1 MKTTFKRLIS
11 ITATALLLLA
21 PISASAADSVSVPG
35 QVSADQCPV
44 GYQYSTGISVN
55 ASTGAY
61 TTICNAPPNEADLLL
76 RQQDADFQARINAA
90 QSAAEIASRAW
101 NMANPGLQKCVQ
113 WGPIVHANGV
123 STSSGGVCANPITS
137 ADGVTTPIVAA
148 PQVEETVPVIAPRPN
163 LSATNSPFYKEVD
176 GQVALENC
184 PAGYQGANGLVV
196 NGSTGKQTTQCWTT
210 DAWTAYRL
218 GGNVW
223 EQYQATGGA
232 YDLEAELDRR
242 AKLATLIARA
252 KAVADAAA
260 DETPGVKRCST
271 WTGYGETG
279 QVCGYTFI
287 NPDGIPI
294 TVGTD
299 TSPNSTAVTR
309 DATRLAPSDAPVLD
323 AAAIVTASSIKI
335 APVAKTIVTLKSF
348 TPKVCKVSGLKVSAL
363 KKGAC
368 SYSITMKAKN
378 GKKSTI
384 KKSVVFIK

>member
-1 MKTTFKRLIS
+1 MRNTFKRSIS
-11 ITATALLLLA
+11 AAAALLLVA
-21 PISASAADSVSVPG
+21 TPISAVAADSVSVPG
-35 QVSADQCPV
+35 QVSVDQCPV

-90 QSAAEIASRAW
+90 QSAAETASRAW
-101 NMANPGLQKCVQ
+101 NLANPGLQKCVQ

-148 PQVEETVPVIAPRPN
+148 PQVNETVPVIAPRPN
-163 LSATNSPFYKEVD
+163 LSATQSPFYKEVD

-196 NGSTGKQTTQCWTT
+196 NGSTGKETTQCWTA
-210 DAWTAYRL
+210 DAWTAYRM

-232 YDLEAELDRR
+232 YDLDAELDRR
-242 AKLATLIARA
+242 AKLATLIAQA
-252 KAVADAAA
+252 KVVADAAA
-260 DETPGVKRCST
+260 EATPGVKRCST
-271 WTGYGETG
+271 WTGYGESG
-279 QVCGYTFI
+279 QVCGYTFVS
-287 NPDGIPI
+287 PG
-294 TVGTD
+294 GTLI
-299 TSPNSTAVTR
+299 NSTSDSVSR
-309 DATRLAPSDAPVLD
+309 DVNRLAPSDAPILD
-323 AAAIVTASSIKI
+323 AAAIVSASSIKV
-335 APVAKTIVTLKSF
+335 APIAKTVVTLKSL
-348 TPKVCKVSGLKVSAL
+348 TPKMCKVSGLKVSAI

-368 SYSITMKAKN
+368 SYSMTLKAKS

>member
-1 MKTTFKRLIS
+1 M
-11 ITATALLLLA
+11 AT
-21 PISASAADSVSVPG
+21 PISATAADSVNVPG
-35 QVSADQCPV
+35 QVSVDQCPV

-76 RQQDADFQARINAA
+76 RQQDADFQSRINAA

-123 STSSGGVCANPITS
+123 STSSGGVCANPITN

-148 PQVEETVPVIAPRPN
+148 PQVNETVPVIAPNPN
-163 LSATNSPFYKEVD
+163 LAPTNSPFYKEVD

-196 NGSTGKQTTQCWTT
+196 NATTGKQTTQCWAS

-232 YDLEAELDRR
+232 YDLAAELDRR
-242 AKLATLIARA
+242 AKLATLIAQA
-252 KAVADAAA
+252 KVVADAAA
-260 DETPGVKRCST
+260 EATPGVKRCST

-279 QVCGYTFI
+279 QVCGYTFVA
-287 NPDGIPI
+287 PDGTPI
-294 TVGTD
+294 TVGTG
-299 TSPNSTAVTR
+299 TSANSSDVTR
-309 DATRLAPSDAPVLD
+309 DATRDAIRLAPTDAPVLE
-323 AAAIVTASSIKI
+323 AAAIVTASSIKV
-335 APVAKTIVTLKSF
+335 APIAKTVVTLKSL
-348 TPKVCKVSGLKVSAL
+348 TPKVCKVSGLKVSAI

-368 SYSITMKAKN
+368 SYSMTLKPKT